1 MHNYTLDTNNNIEK
15 HLQQIQSIKSRLIR
29 NNFLTEESLYH
40 ILNEL
45 IPNFNINAINAAF
58 ISEKEKKKYIK
69 MLIDNY
75 SKIILNKKNM
85 L

>member
-40 ILNEL
+40 ILN
-45 IPNFNINAINAAF
+45 
-58 ISEKEKKKYIK
+58 
-69 MLIDNY
+69 
-75 SKIILNKKNM
+75 
-85 L
+85 